1 MAMTPYDKL
10 DLLGNTSA
18 VCEEIFCDVVASAF
32 LPTGNVTRCS
42 SYYTWFSSKLS
53 MVRHCVLWLG
63 KI

>member
-32 LPTGNVTRCS
+32 LPTGNVTRGS